1 MWMEG
6 GIATVTGIGQFYYK
20 WNSKKKKKTI
30 VAQEN
35 IVQCWKVLGK

>member
-20 WNSKKKKKTI
+20 WNSKKKKKQLLPKRI
-30 VAQEN
+30 LFSVE
-35 IVQCWKVLGK
+35 KF